1 MILYMAIKG
10 DNNMKIDNLRY
21 TLTDHKVS
29 HSLFSSYV
37 NEMLLVHPLV
47 DDKYLL
53 NVIEDDISLLPKIKS
68 TIDNVNVEFYRYNY
82 NKEIYSKSELLAF
95 IYASINKDWDI
106 IKGVN
111 KTTLKPH
118 YWLRHNDIIFDPSL
132 AIITKEEIYSKEY
145 KKINELKN
153 KDVRTYLK
161 EYNNLYKFYNKDN
174 LLNTKPRKDN
184 IFSID
189 FINGIIKEFNENI
202 EKQYILDEEK
212 MNHIKRFYGNNNFL
226 EFRQVLSQKR
236 TSFLKSNKIA
246 VYPSIDES
254 ILEKIEKDAK
264 VIKNLMEKEYDIYA
278 DYYDGTQGNCYA
290 LSILFNLYNGDFKLV
305 QGGIPYRKD
314 CFQYVDSKVLWQ
326 HSWLEKDDIIYDPAL
341 RLITTKDLYYIFVV
355 KQDEYTKEETEDM
368 LRRIGI
374 NFTHFRD
381 FIAGKQIGND
391 ETTRYR
397 TLINFIDS
405 EENKK
410 EGERLISQIKALKR

>member
-1 MILYMAIKG
+1 
-10 DNNMKIDNLRY
+10 MKIDNLRY

-111 KTTLKPH
+111 KATLKPH
-118 YWLRHNDIIFDPSL
+118 YWLKHNDIIFDPSL
-132 AIITKEEIYSKEY
+132 TIITKEEIYLKEY
-145 KKINELKN
+145 KKIDELKN

-161 EYNNLYKFYNKDN
+161 EHNNLYKFYNKDN
-174 LLNTKPRKDN
+174 LLNNKSRKYN
-184 IFSID
+184 TFSID
-189 FINGIIKEFNENI
+189 FINVIIKEFNLNI

-246 VYPSIDES
+246 VHPSIDES
-254 ILEKIEKDAK
+254 ILEIIEKDTK
-264 VIKNLMEKEYDIYA
+264 VIKNLMEEEYDIYA
-278 DYYDGTQGNCYA
+278 DYYDRTQGNCYT
-290 LSILFNLYNGDFKLV
+290 LSILFDLYNGDFKLV

-314 CFQYVDSKVLWQ
+314 SFQYVDSKVLWQ
-326 HSWLEKDDIIYDPAL
+326 HSWLEKDEIIYDPAL

-355 KQDEYTKEETEDM
+355 KQDEYTKEETENM

-381 FIAGKQIGND
+381 FLAGKQIGND
-391 ETTRYR
+391 ETIRYR

-410 EGERLISQIKALKR
+410 KGEKLISQIKALKR

>member
-118 YWLRHNDIIFDPSL
+118 YWLKHSDIIFDPSL
-132 AIITKEEIYSKEY
+132 AIITKEEIYLKEY
-145 KKINELKN
+145 KKIDELKN

-161 EYNNLYKFYNKDN
+161 EHNNLYKFYNKDN

-189 FINGIIKEFNENI
+189 FINVIIKEFNENI

-264 VIKNLMEKEYDIYA
+264 VIKNLMEKEYYIYA
-278 DYYDGTQGNCYA
+278 DYYD
-290 LSILFNLYNGDFKLV
+290 
-305 QGGIPYRKD
+305 
-314 CFQYVDSKVLWQ
+314 
-326 HSWLEKDDIIYDPAL
+326 
-341 RLITTKDLYYIFVV
+341 
-355 KQDEYTKEETEDM
+355 
-368 LRRIGI
+368 
-374 NFTHFRD
+374 
-381 FIAGKQIGND
+381 
-391 ETTRYR
+391 
-397 TLINFIDS
+397 
-405 EENKK
+405 
-410 EGERLISQIKALKR
+410 